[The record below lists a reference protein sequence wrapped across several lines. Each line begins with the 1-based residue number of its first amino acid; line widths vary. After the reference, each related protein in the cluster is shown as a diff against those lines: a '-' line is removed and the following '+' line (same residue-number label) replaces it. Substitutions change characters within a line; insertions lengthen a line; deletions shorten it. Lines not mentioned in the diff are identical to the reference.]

1 MKNNKGIS
9 LISLAVI
16 VFIMLLLSSITIV
29 SSRDAYS
36 VIKTQNFISKMKII
50 QAKVDDVS
58 EISGV
63 YVPQYGTK
71 INNVNNYTD
80 FGDIIN
86 ELKAKDSISSWDS
99 SSDEDLTN
107 YYYFEPE
114 DLYDEFGIKDVN
126 LTVIINFNTRNV
138 IALKGVRIDGV
149 TYYREY
155 DIDSGENLM
164 S

>member
-16 VFIMLLLSSITIV
+16 VFIMLLLASITIV

-36 VIKTQNFISKMKII
+36 VIKTQNFVSKMKII
-50 QAKVDDVS
+50 QAKVDEVC
-58 EISGV
+58 EKGN
-63 YVPQYGTK
+63 YEPQYGDK
-71 INNVNNYTD
+71 ISNADNYTE

-86 ELKAKDSISSWDS
+86 ELKEKDGINSWDS

-107 YYYFEPE
+107 YYYFTPE
-114 DLYDEFGIKDVN
+114 NLYDEFGIKDVN

-138 IALKGVRIDGV
+138 ISQKGVTIDGV
-149 TYYREY
+149 TYYRQY
-155 DIDSGENLM
+155 DIDSGEKLM
-164 S
+164 N